1 MEDCK
6 NGLCMTFFFQE
17 EEIAP
22 KPAVMPNQNNQ
33 NQAMSLGKYLQN
45 PPFRVFT
52 YNYTY

>member
-1 MEDCK
+1 MIGHLNKFAGGRLMYDI
-6 NGLCMTFFFQE
+6 FFQE

-45 PPFRVFT
+45 PPVH
-52 YNYTY
+52 